1 MNAIQMQSRKERRED
16 AKALT
21 VSTHHNGRFGVW
33 KWTDLTEQ
41 ERAWYMEAQ
50 RRNQYVQTF
59 GVYA

>member
-1 MNAIQMQSRKERRED
+1 MIQTTMQSRKERRED

-21 VSTHHNGRFGVW
+21 VSTHHNGQFGVW

-41 ERAWYMEAQ
+41 ERTWYMEAQ
-50 RRNQYVQTF
+50 RRNQYVQNF